1 MLNGWGKGGRQRPA
15 EGVAR
20 AAFCSGTPP
29 RSGRQGATAGRAV
42 TSIRNPQSTGGSNH
56 QDTKARGNT
65 GTHGGTEDT
74 EKGQGT
80 GNRGQETAESFPEA
94 RAAFCSGTPPRSEGG
109 RRAAGPTPV
118 GAGSRAATKR
128 KRIVAQRP
136 NPQIHECPN
145 ASPPHFVAERLRVP
159 RGAAGCGAH
168 SRRRGKPRRYE
179 KAIASPRRGGIHEST
194 ILSSFPRRPRT
205 RPGAWTSARKVP
217 RASLPVGISNAN
229 HGQGCPC
236 HVEVP
241 AGADAPVCHGHPC
254 P

>member
-1 MLNGWGKGGRQRPA
+1 MLNWWGKGGRQRPA
-15 EGVAR
+15 EGFAR

-128 KRIVAQRP
+128 KRIVAHGPNPRMHRRQVFCSGTPPRSEGGGP
-136 NPQIHECPN
+136 VAGPTPVGAGSRAATKRRLHRRAEAESTNPQIHECPN
-145 ASPPHFVAERLRVP
+145 ASP
-159 RGAAGCGAH
+159 
-168 SRRRGKPRRYE
+168 
-179 KAIASPRRGGIHEST
+179 AS
-194 ILSSFPRRPRT
+194 IL
-205 RPGAWTSARKVP
+205 
-217 RASLPVGISNAN
+217 
-229 HGQGCPC
+229 
-236 HVEVP
+236 
-241 AGADAPVCHGHPC
+241 
-254 P
+254 